1 MALAKV
7 PTIQKQDQSKFKHF
21 CPDFKWFLTK
31 WLTFIRISNCWAS
44 RFQIPF
50 EIQTIRN
57 LTSFLPFKIQTLSVS
72 WTVAFKWT
80 EAVVF
85 KNNILFCLLNFSFIN
100 WHNQRLFF
108 KLFLFEFLLFV
119 FCVDIDVFSVG
130 GSVGSNAF
138 FARFDANQILD
149 PGPTFRLQDC
159 FPFFFSTFDLK
170 KTKILIKNSQ
180 PPIDSKHLCR

>member
-100 WHNQRLFF
+100 WHDRKSYFLNFF
-108 KLFLFEFLLFV
+108 CL
-119 FCVDIDVFSVG
+119 
-130 GSVGSNAF
+130 N
-138 FARFDANQILD
+138 
-149 PGPTFRLQDC
+149 
-159 FPFFFSTFDLK
+159 FFFLSFASISTFSASAEASVRMRFSPVLTLTKFLTPDPRFGS
-170 KTKILIKNSQ
+170 KTVFHSSSVPLIWKR
-180 PPIDSKHLCR
+180 PKF